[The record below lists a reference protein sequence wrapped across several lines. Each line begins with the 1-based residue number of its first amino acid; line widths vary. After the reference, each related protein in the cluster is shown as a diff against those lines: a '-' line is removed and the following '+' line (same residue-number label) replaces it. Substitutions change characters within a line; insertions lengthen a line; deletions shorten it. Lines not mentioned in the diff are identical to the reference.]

1 MADKKKPD
9 FNNLQMPPLWTGVA
23 GQGKDQIF
31 SLGGKW
37 HKVGDTVGDG
47 YQVLGMDKTGGLAL
61 SWNGLP
67 ISMKLQQGTVTPMQ
81 QEQAPTF
88 STIAGMGALSSQEE
102 EMMKNIG
109 NALQDDKSQD
119 PDAYKYNG
127 VVPEIMD
134 KIRENSKQSPHM
146 TDEDKKNIIHYGDWM
161 KGMKDGTIKEGVK
174 YFVPALQ
181 EDGNIDFHIFMREP
195 KQTIM

>member
-47 YQVLGMDKTGGLAL
+47 YQVLGMDKAGGLAL

-81 QEQAPTF
+81 QAPTF
-88 STIAGMGALSSQEE
+88 QPPAVAGMGALTEQEKQ
-102 EMMKNIG
+102 MMVNIE
-109 NALQDDKSQD
+109 AASPDDKSQD